1 MPAQLRSSSARLHG
15 KNMLCQIPRLHLAW
29 NTVKAKGSAG
39 GIDGISI
46 LEFEKEKRKE
56 ILKLAEELKAG
67 TWKPQPYM
75 EIEVAKTKNPDE
87 IRKLGMT
94 AIRDK
99 IVQHAIKSIIEPRYE
114 KIFLGNSYGYR
125 PGKGAT
131 KAIRRVLFECHKSQ
145 YKYVL
150 RLDIDNFFDSINH
163 EILQKR
169 LIATGTD
176 AEIVRLIMLCVQ
188 MGKVKQGS
196 REWVETEYGTP
207 QGAVLSPILSNLYLH
222 SFDQFAVSKN
232 VPYIRYADDFLFLTE
247 TREEA
252 EDILAKTEIHL
263 KEKLKLSLN
272 QPPAIIDLKDG
283 FDFLGI
289 TIKDKKA
296 SITEKKRA
304 DLTDRINALDL
315 DMEGLTPKSYK
326 TWDGFSN
333 YYGKLLPQEDLE
345 YFDSILL
352 KRLITIIHESFEAF
366 GSKSNLQ
373 FALGTISFL
382 STHYQ
387 LKKKQFTSE
396 LVAEY
401 IGQKLKDKQEL
412 DTKKNRK
419 LIQERKKEY
428 RKKEVETSG
437 LLINKPGTFIGL
449 TNRGVTV
456 SQKGKVIAQ
465 HHPDNLSQIVIT
477 GQGVSLSSNLID
489 FCMSRKIPVDFFDYQ
504 GTHLGSIVTSKF
516 LQNTLWAKQVVADV
530 ILKNSIAVGIIEGK
544 IKNQHALLKYFNKYH
559 KSHYPQLQPKME
571 MMEKVADD
579 FKKWRKEAK
588 PTDEDFMQKL
598 LGHEAQVAIRYW
610 DYIRELFSD
619 DNVKFEQRTH
629 QGAKDLVNS
638 MLNYGYAILYVRVWQ
653 ALLAA
658 HLNPFDSLIHVRREG
673 KPMLV
678 YDVVEIFRSQVVD
691 RVVISLVQKGQDLE
705 VRNGLLTDTTRQLLV
720 KSVMERLARYEKY
733 QGEDM
738 KMESIILRQTK
749 LLAKAFEG
757 TDKFKPYVAKW

>member
-1 MPAQLRSSSARLHG
+1 MPAQLS
-15 KNMLCQIPRLHLAW
+15 MLCQIPRLHLAW
-29 NTVKAKGSAG
+29 GLVKAKGSAG

-46 LEFEKEKRKE
+46 DVFEKDKRRQ
-56 ILKLAEELKAG
+56 LQKLAEELKAG

-75 EIEVAKTKNPDE
+75 EIEVVKTKNPDE

-131 KAIRRVLFECHKSQ
+131 KAIRRVLAECHKAQ

-150 RLDIDNFFDSINH
+150 RLDIDNFFDTIDH

-169 LIATGTD
+169 LIATGTEP
-176 AEIVRLIMLCVQ
+176 EIVRLIMLCVQ

-232 VPYIRYADDFLFLTE
+232 VPYVRYADDFLFLTE
-247 TREEA
+247 TKEQAEE
-252 EDILAKTEIHL
+252 ILSKTEAHL
-263 KEKLKLSLN
+263 KEKLNLSLN
-272 QPPAIIDLKDG
+272 QPSEIIDLNDG

-289 TIKDKKA
+289 TVKDKKA
-296 SITEKKRA
+296 TITEKKKA
-304 DLTDRINALDL
+304 DLTDRINTLDFNI
-315 DMEGLTPKSYK
+315 DGFPMKSQRI
-326 TWDGFSN
+326 WEGFSN
-333 YYGKLLPQEDLE
+333 YYGKLLPQSDLE
-345 YFDSILL
+345 YFDSVLV
-352 KRLITIIHESFEAF
+352 KRLVTIIHQDFDLF

-373 FALGTISFL
+373 FALSTFSFL
-382 STHYQ
+382 SLQYQ
-387 LKKKQFTSE
+387 LKKKQFTAE
-396 LVAEY
+396 IVAEY
-401 IGQKLKDKQEL
+401 ISVKLKEKQDL
-412 DTKKNRK
+412 DAKKNRK
-419 LIQERKKEY
+419 IIQERKKEY
-428 RKKEVETSG
+428 RRLEAETSG
-437 LLINKPGTFIGL
+437 LLVNKPGMFLGL
-449 TNRGVTV
+449 TSRGVTI
-456 SQKGKVIAQ
+456 SQKGKVVAQ

-477 GQGVSLSSNLID
+477 GQGVSMSSNLVSY
-489 FCMSRKIPVDFFDYQ
+489 CLNRKIPIDFFDNQ
-504 GTHLGSIVTSKF
+504 GTHLGSVINSKYM
-516 LQNTLWAKQVVADV
+516 QNTLWAIQAGADT
-530 ILKNSIAVGIIEGK
+530 LLRNTIALGIIEGK

-559 KSHYPQLQPKME
+559 KSHYPYLQLKMV
-571 MMEKVADD
+571 MMEEVAAN
-579 FKKWRKEAK
+579 FKKWRKQAR

-619 DNVKFEQRTH
+619 DNVHFENREH

-658 HLNPFDSLIHVRREG
+658 HLNPFDSLIHAHREG
-673 KPMLV
+673 KPTLV
-678 YDVVEIFRSQVVD
+678 YDMIEIFRSQVVD
-691 RVVISLVQKGQDLE
+691 RIVISLVQKGQDLE
-705 VRNGLLTDTTRQLLV
+705 VRNGLLTDKTRQLLV
-720 KSVMERLARYEKY
+720 KLVMERLARYEKY
-733 QGEDM
+733 QGQEM
-738 KMESIILRQTK
+738 KMENIILQQCK

-757 TDKFKPYVAKW
+757 TEKFKPYVAKW

>member
-1 MPAQLRSSSARLHG
+1 MPSQL
-15 KNMLCQIPRLHLAW
+15 NMLCQIPRLHLAW
-29 NTVKAKGSAG
+29 SMVKAKGSVG

-56 ILKLAEELKAG
+56 IPKLAEELKAG

-131 KAIRRVLFECHKSQ
+131 KAIRRVLAECHKPQ

-150 RLDIDNFFDSINH
+150 RLDIDNFFDTIDH

-169 LIATGTD
+169 LIATGTE
-176 AEIVRLIMLCVQ
+176 AEMVRLIMLCVK
-188 MGKVKQGS
+188 MGKVKQDS
-196 REWVETEYGTP
+196 REWVETDYGTP

-222 SFDQFAVSKN
+222 SFDQFAISKN

-247 TREEA
+247 TKEQAEE
-252 EDILAKTEIHL
+252 ILSKTETHL

-272 QPPAIIDLKDG
+272 QPPAIIDLKEG

-289 TIKDKKA
+289 TIRDKKA
-296 SITEKKRA
+296 TITEKKKA
-304 DLTDRINALDL
+304 DLTDRINTLDF
-315 DMEGLTPKSYK
+315 DIDGFPMKSNRVWEGLC
-326 TWDGFSN
+326 N

-352 KRLITIIHESFEAF
+352 KRLITIIHEKFESF

-373 FALGTISFL
+373 FALGTFSFL
-382 STHYQ
+382 SLQYQ

-396 LVAEY
+396 IIAEY
-401 IGQKLKDKQEL
+401 IGEKLKEKQTI
-412 DTKKNRK
+412 DAKKNRK

-428 RKKEVETSG
+428 RKKEAETSG

-477 GQGVSLSSNLID
+477 GQGISLSSNLID
-489 FCMSRKIPVDFFDYQ
+489 FCMSRRIPIDFFDYQ
-504 GTHLGSIVTSKF
+504 GTHLGSIITSKYM
-516 LQNTLWAKQVVADV
+516 QNTLWAKQAGADTL
-530 ILKNSIAVGIIEGK
+530 LKNTIAFGIIAGK
-544 IKNQHALLKYFNKYH
+544 IKNQHSLLKYFNKYH
-559 KSHYPQLQPKME
+559 KSHYPQLQSKME
-571 MMEKVADD
+571 MMNQVAEE
-579 FKKWRKEAK
+579 FKLWRKQVK
-588 PTDEDFMQKL
+588 PTDEKFMQQL

-619 DNVKFEQRTH
+619 DSVGFKQREH

-658 HLNPFDSLIHVRREG
+658 HLNPFDSLIHAHREG
-673 KPMLV
+673 KPTLV
-678 YDVVEIFRSQVVD
+678 YDMVEIFRSQVVD
-691 RVVISLVQKGQDLE
+691 RVVISLIQKGQDLE
-705 VRNGLLTDTTRQLLV
+705 VRNGLLTDQTRQLLV

-733 QGEDM
+733 QGEEM
-738 KMESIILRQTK
+738 KMEQIILRQTK

-757 TDKFKPYVAKW
+757 TEKFKPYVAKW

>member
-1 MPAQLRSSSARLHG
+1 MPTQLNA
-15 KNMLCQIPRLHLAW
+15 LCQIPRLYLAW
-29 NTVKAKGSAG
+29 NTVKAKGSVG

-56 ILKLAEELKAG
+56 IPKLAEELKTG

-75 EIEVAKTKNPDE
+75 EIEVAKTKTPDE
-87 IRKLGMT
+87 MRKLGMT

-99 IVQHAIKSIIEPRYE
+99 IVQHAIKSVIEPRYE

-131 KAIRRVLFECHKSQ
+131 KAIRRVLAECHRPQ
-145 YKYVL
+145 YKYIL
-150 RLDIDNFFDSINH
+150 RLDIDNFFDTIDH

-169 LIATGTD
+169 LIATGTE

-188 MGKVKQGS
+188 MGKVKRNS
-196 REWVETEYGTP
+196 LEWVETEYGTP

-232 VPYIRYADDFLFLTE
+232 VPYVRYADDFLFLTE
-247 TREEA
+247 TKEQAEE
-252 EDILAKTEIHL
+252 ILAKTESHL
-263 KEKLKLSLN
+263 KEKLKLALN
-272 QPPAIIDLKDG
+272 QPPEIIDLNDG

-304 DLTDRINALDL
+304 DLTDRINTLDF
-315 DMEGLTPKSYK
+315 DMDGFPLKSNRV
-326 TWDGFSN
+326 WEGFSN

-345 YFDSILL
+345 YFDSVLL
-352 KRLITIIHESFEAF
+352 KRLITIVHEQFETF

-373 FALGTISFL
+373 FALSTFSFL
-382 STHYQ
+382 SLQYQ
-387 LKKKQFTSE
+387 LKKKQFSSE
-396 LVAEY
+396 IIAEY
-401 IGQKLKDKQEL
+401 IGEKLKDKQEI
-412 DTKKNRK
+412 DAKKNRK

-428 RKKEVETSG
+428 RKLEAETSG
-437 LLINKPGTFIGL
+437 LLVNKPGMFLGL
-449 TNRGVTV
+449 TSRGVTI
-456 SQKGKVIAQ
+456 SQKGKVVAQ

-477 GQGVSLSSNLID
+477 GQGVSMSSNLIS
-489 FCMSRKIPVDFFDYQ
+489 FCLSRKIPIDFFDNQ
-504 GTHLGSIVTSKF
+504 GTHLGSIINSKYM
-516 LQNTLWAKQVVADV
+516 QNTLWAKQAAADELLRNTIALG
-530 ILKNSIAVGIIEGK
+530 ILEGK

-559 KSHYPQLQPKME
+559 KSHYPQLQSKME
-571 MMEKVADD
+571 MMDKVAED
-579 FKKWRKEAK
+579 FKIWRKTAK
-588 PTDEDFMQKL
+588 TADGDFLQKL

-619 DNVKFEQRTH
+619 DQVHFEQREH

-658 HLNPFDSLIHVRREG
+658 HLNPFDSLIHAHREG
-673 KPMLV
+673 KPTLV
-678 YDVVEIFRSQVVD
+678 YDMIEIFRSQVVD

-705 VRNGLLTDTTRQLLV
+705 VRNGLLTDQTRQLLV

-733 QGEDM
+733 QGEEM
-738 KMESIILRQTK
+738 KMEQIILRQAK

>member
-1 MPAQLRSSSARLHG
+1 MLAQLNA
-15 KNMLCQIPRLHLAW
+15 LCQIPRLYLAW
-29 NTVKAKGSAG
+29 NTVKAKGSVG
-39 GIDGISI
+39 GIDGVSI

-56 ILKLAEELKAG
+56 IPKLAEELKAG

-75 EIEVAKTKNPDE
+75 EIEVAKTKKPDE

-99 IVQHAIKSIIEPRYE
+99 IVQHAIKSIVEPRYE

-131 KAIRRVLFECHKSQ
+131 KAIRRVLAECHKSQ

-150 RLDIDNFFDSINH
+150 RLDIDNFFDTIDH

-169 LIATGTD
+169 LIATGTE
-176 AEIVRLIMLCVQ
+176 AEIVRLIMLSVK
-188 MGKVKQGS
+188 MGKVKQNS
-196 REWVETEYGTP
+196 LEWVEVEYGTP

-232 VPYIRYADDFLFLTE
+232 VPYVRYADDFLFLTE
-247 TREEA
+247 TKEQAEE
-252 EDILAKTEIHL
+252 ILAKTEAYL

-272 QPPAIIDLKDG
+272 QPPEIIDLNDG

-289 TIKDKKA
+289 TVKDKKA
-296 SITEKKRA
+296 TIKEKKKA
-304 DLTDRINALDL
+304 DLTERICTLDFNL
-315 DMEGLTPKSYK
+315 
-326 TWDGFSN
+326 DGFSTKSQRIWEGISN
-333 YYGKLLPQEDLE
+333 YYGKLLPQPDLE
-345 YFDSILL
+345 YFDSILM
-352 KRLITIIHESFEAF
+352 KRLITIIHKSFESF
-366 GSKSNLQ
+366 GSKTNLQ
-373 FALGTISFL
+373 FAISTFSFL
-382 STHYQ
+382 SLQYQ

-401 IGQKLKDKQEL
+401 IGEKLKDKQTV
-412 DTKKNRK
+412 DAKKNRK

-428 RKKEVETSG
+428 RKLEAETSG
-437 LLINKPGTFIGL
+437 LLVNKPGMFLGL
-449 TNRGVTV
+449 TSRGVTI
-456 SQKGKVIAQ
+456 SQKGKVVAQ

-477 GQGVSLSSNLID
+477 GQGVSMSSNLIS
-489 FCMSRKIPVDFFDYQ
+489 FCLNRKIPIDFFDNQ
-504 GTHLGSIVTSKF
+504 GTHLGSIINSRYM
-516 LQNTLWAKQVVADV
+516 QNTLWAKQAAAGS
-530 ILKNSIAVGIIEGK
+530 LLRRTIALGIIEGK

-559 KSHYPQLQPKME
+559 KSHYPQLKSKME
-571 MMEKVADD
+571 MMDKVAED
-579 FKKWRKEAK
+579 FKTWRKATK
-588 PTDEDFMQKL
+588 PTDDDFMQKL

-619 DNVKFEQRTH
+619 DRVSFAQREH

-638 MLNYGYAILYVRVWQ
+638 MLNYGYAILYARIWQ

-658 HLNPFDSLIHVRREG
+658 HLNPFDSLIHTHREG
-673 KPMLV
+673 KPTLV
-678 YDVVEIFRSQVVD
+678 YDMIEIFRSQVVD
-691 RVVISLVQKGQDLE
+691 RIVISLIQKGQDLE
-705 VRNGLLTDTTRQLLV
+705 VRNGLLTDQTRQLLG

-733 QGEDM
+733 QGQDM
-738 KMESIILRQTK
+738 KMEQIILHQAK